1 MSKNERLVFRFPDI
15 PGKLAHELKE
25 GMKLEAC
32 GEGDCEI
39 LWSGVAGRYG
49 LGEWA
54 RAGARTLFD
63 GDDAA
68 WQALPASQK
77 MRNVE
82 LFVNSNAGRKAKAE
96 AEQAENADR
105 TSKLAA
111 KKLVDAAKAAAEGW
125 PGGGAAAGDPERLS
139 DAELIA
145 AIVRDRWS
153 LRRTHQYGWEEICHN
168 GEAFSLEE
176 QSREKCGTSSFTEE
190 ARLVRWVRKTAVS
203 VKWEWK
209 KQLG

>member
-1 MSKNERLVFRFPDI
+1 MSKNERMVFRFPDI
-15 PGKLAHELKE
+15 PGKLAHELKD
-25 GMKLEAC
+25 GIKMEAC

-39 LWSGVAGRYG
+39 LWSGVARRYG

-54 RAGARTLFD
+54 CVGARKLFD

-68 WQALPASQK
+68 WEALPASQK

-82 LFVNSNAGRKAKAE
+82 RFVNSDAGRKAKAE
-96 AEQAENADR
+96 AEQVEMASLTA
-105 TSKLAA
+105 KLAA
-111 KKLVDAAKAAAEGW
+111 KKQVNAEKAVAEGW
-125 PGGGAAAGDPERLS
+125 PGGGVAAGDPEKLS
-139 DAELIA
+139 DEELIS

-153 LRRTHQYGWEEICHN
+153 LRRTHQYGWEEICYN

-190 ARLVRWVRKTAVS
+190 VRLVRWVRKTAVS